1 MEKNLI
7 QFLSIFSE
15 SFENNIISKITISF
29 KNKVISENI
38 IDNEI
43 KAIYIKPFVSKNE
56 RKLSF
61 VFRYPTKDV
70 TKNFEFSEAN
80 ILITKLMG
88 NQFLQADLFLKNA
101 SYHLIFDKKGKFKLV
116 KKELDSERPIA
127 ETHNKI
133 KNRIVEDAPF
143 LRLLGVFSNEGK
155 LKTDKQDKFVQ
166 INKYLEFFSQS
177 IASSD
182 LTNDFSVIDM
192 GSGKGYLTFAMYD
205 YLTRILAKNATV
217 KGIEYRQDMV
227 DLCNNLAQK
236 ADFDG
241 LSFVQGT
248 IENADTSGNNVLI
261 ALHACDTATD
271 EAIFKGIKANAK
283 IIMVAPCCHK
293 QIRKQINPAG
303 ELKLLTKFG
312 ILEERLSESLTDL
325 IRALILEAYGYQT
338 KVFEFINSEHT
349 PKNLMISAVFK
360 GLDEK
365 KKTEKLTEVKALK
378 ARFGIDFHYLEKLLG
393 LQTSKSSDEIL
404 TNS

>member
-1 MEKNLI
+1 LEQNVI

-29 KNKVISENI
+29 KNKKISESIVNG
-38 IDNEI
+38 EI

-56 RKLSF
+56 KKLSL

-70 TKNFEFSEAN
+70 AKSFGFSEAKD
-80 ILITKLMG
+80 LIAELMG
-88 NQFLQADLFLKNA
+88 IQFLQADLFLKNA
-101 SYHLIFDKKGKFKLV
+101 SYHLIFDKKGKSKLV
-116 KKELDSERPIA
+116 KKELNAERAVA

-143 LRLLGVFSNEGK
+143 LRLLGVLSNEGK
-155 LKTDKQDKFVQ
+155 LKSDKQDKFVQ

-177 IASSD
+177 IASSELKD
-182 LTNDFSVIDM
+182 DFSVIDM

-205 YLTRILAKNATV
+205 YLTRILGKKAAV

-236 ADFDG
+236 ADFVG

-248 IENADTSGNNVLI
+248 IENAETQGDNVLI

-271 EAIFKGIKANAK
+271 EAVFKGINANAK

-293 QIRKQINPAG
+293 QIRKQINPQD
-303 ELKLLTKFG
+303 ELRLLAKFG

-349 PKNLMISAVFK
+349 PKNLMISAVYK
-360 GLDEK
+360 GIDEK
-365 KKTEKLTEVKALK
+365 RKIEKLNEVMALK
-378 ARFGIDFHYLEKLLG
+378 SRFGIEFHYLEKLL
-393 LQTSKSSDEIL
+393 KI
-404 TNS
+404 

>member
-15 SFENNIISKITISF
+15 SFENNIISKITVSF
-29 KNKVISENI
+29 KNKIVSENI
-38 IDNEI
+38 VDSEI

-61 VFRYPTKDV
+61 VFRYQTKDV
-70 TKNFEFSEAN
+70 TKSFEFSKAKE
-80 ILITKLMG
+80 LIAELMG

-101 SYHLIFDKKGKFKLV
+101 SYHLIFDKKGKSKLV
-116 KKELDSERPIA
+116 KKELEAERAVA
-127 ETHNKI
+127 EMHNKI

-155 LKTDKQDKFVQ
+155 LKSDKQDKFVQ

-177 IASSD
+177 ITSSELKD
-182 LTNDFSVIDM
+182 DFSVIDM

-205 YLTRILAKNATV
+205 YLTRILGKKAAV

-236 ADFDG
+236 ADFVG

-248 IENADTSGNNVLI
+248 IENAETQGDNVLI

-271 EAIFKGIKANAK
+271 EAIFKGINANAK

-293 QIRKQINPAG
+293 QIRKQINPQD
-303 ELKLLTKFG
+303 ELRLLAKFG

-349 PKNLMISAVFK
+349 PKNLMISAVYK
-360 GLDEK
+360 GIDEK
-365 KKTEKLTEVKALK
+365 RKIEKLNEVMALK
-378 ARFGIDFHYLEKLLG
+378 SRFGIEFHYLEKLL
-393 LQTSKSSDEIL
+393 EI
-404 TNS
+404 

>member
-1 MEKNLI
+1 LEQNVI

-29 KNKVISENI
+29 KNKKISESIVNG
-38 IDNEI
+38 EI

-56 RKLSF
+56 KKLSL

-70 TKNFEFSEAN
+70 AKSFGFSEAKD
-80 ILITKLMG
+80 LIAELMG
-88 NQFLQADLFLKNA
+88 IQFLQADLFLKNA
-101 SYHLIFDKKGKFKLV
+101 SYHLIFDKKGKSKLV
-116 KKELDSERPIA
+116 KKELNAERAVA

-143 LRLLGVFSNEGK
+143 LRLLGVLSNEGK
-155 LKTDKQDKFVQ
+155 LKSDKQDKFVQ

-177 IASSD
+177 IASSELKD
-182 LTNDFSVIDM
+182 DFSVIDM

-205 YLTRILAKNATV
+205 YLTRILGKKAAV

-236 ADFDG
+236 ADFVG

-248 IENADTSGNNVLI
+248 IENAETQGDNVLI

-271 EAIFKGIKANAK
+271 EAIFKGINANAK

-293 QIRKQINPAG
+293 QIRKQINPQD
-303 ELKLLTKFG
+303 ELRLLAKFG

-349 PKNLMISAVFK
+349 PKNLMISAVYK
-360 GLDEK
+360 GIDEK
-365 KKTEKLTEVKALK
+365 RKIEKLNEVMALK
-378 ARFGIDFHYLEKLLG
+378 SRFGIEFHYLEKLL
-393 LQTSKSSDEIL
+393 KI
-404 TNS
+404 

>member
-1 MEKNLI
+1 LEQNVI

-29 KNKVISENI
+29 KNKKISESIVNG
-38 IDNEI
+38 EI

-56 RKLSF
+56 KKLSL

-70 TKNFEFSEAN
+70 AKSFGFSEAKD
-80 ILITKLMG
+80 LIAELMG
-88 NQFLQADLFLKNA
+88 IQFLQADLFLKNA
-101 SYHLIFDKKGKFKLV
+101 SYHLIFDKKGKSKLV
-116 KKELDSERPIA
+116 KKELDAERAVA
-127 ETHNKI
+127 EMHNKI

-155 LKTDKQDKFVQ
+155 LKSDKQDKFVQ

-177 IASSD
+177 ITSSELKD
-182 LTNDFSVIDM
+182 DFSVIDM

-205 YLTRILAKNATV
+205 YLTRILGKKAAV

-236 ADFDG
+236 ADFVG

-248 IENADTSGNNVLI
+248 IENAETQGDNVLI

-271 EAIFKGIKANAK
+271 EAIFKGINANAK

-293 QIRKQINPAG
+293 QIRKQINPQD
-303 ELKLLTKFG
+303 ELRLLAKFG

-349 PKNLMISAVFK
+349 PKNLMISAVYK
-360 GLDEK
+360 GIDEK
-365 KKTEKLTEVKALK
+365 RKIEKLNEVMALK
-378 ARFGIDFHYLEKLLG
+378 SRFGIEFHYLEKLL
-393 LQTSKSSDEIL
+393 KI
-404 TNS
+404 

>member
-7 QFLSIFSE
+7 QFISIFSE

-29 KNKVISENI
+29 KNNIISENI

-43 KAIYIKPFVSKNE
+43 KVIYIKPFVSKNE

-61 VFRYPTKDV
+61 VFRYPTKDI
-70 TKNFEFSEAN
+70 TKNYDFLEAKE
-80 ILITKLMG
+80 LISSLIG
-88 NQFLQADLFLKNA
+88 VQFLQADLFLQSA
-101 SYHLIFDKKGKFKLV
+101 SYHLIFDKKGKSKLV
-116 KKELDSERPIA
+116 KKELETERKVV

-143 LRLLGVFSNEGK
+143 LRLLGVFSAEGK

-177 IASSD
+177 ISASD
-182 LTNDFSVIDM
+182 ITDNFEVVDM

-205 YLTRILAKNATV
+205 YLTRILGKNAKV

-227 DLCNNLAQK
+227 DLCNGLSKTAGF
-236 ADFDG
+236 AG
-241 LSFVQGT
+241 LSFAQGT
-248 IENADTSGNNVLI
+248 IENAEMNQSNVLI

-293 QIRKQINPAG
+293 QIRKQIKPLG
-303 ELKLLTKFG
+303 ELNLLTKFG

-349 PKNLMISAVFK
+349 PKNLMISAVHK
-360 GLDEK
+360 GIDEK
-365 KKTEKLTEVKALK
+365 KKIEKLNEVQALK
-378 ARFGIDFHYLEKLLG
+378 SKFGIDFHYLEKLLG
-393 LQTSKSSDEIL
+393 I
-404 TNS
+404 

>member
-1 MEKNLI
+1 LEKNLI

-15 SFENNIISKITISF
+15 SFENNIISKITVSF
-29 KNKVISENI
+29 KNKIVSENI
-38 IDNEI
+38 VDSEI

-61 VFRYPTKDV
+61 VFRYQTKDV
-70 TKNFEFSEAN
+70 TKSFEFSKAKE
-80 ILITKLMG
+80 LIAELMG

-101 SYHLIFDKKGKFKLV
+101 SYHLIFDKKGKSKLV
-116 KKELDSERPIA
+116 KKELEAERAVA
-127 ETHNKI
+127 EMHNKI

-155 LKTDKQDKFVQ
+155 LKSDKQDKFVQ

-177 IASSD
+177 ITSSELKD
-182 LTNDFSVIDM
+182 DFSVIDM

-205 YLTRILAKNATV
+205 YLTRILGKKAAV

-236 ADFDG
+236 ADFVG

-248 IENADTSGNNVLI
+248 IENAETQGDNVLI

-271 EAIFKGIKANAK
+271 EAIFKGINANAK

-293 QIRKQINPAG
+293 QIRKQINPQD
-303 ELKLLTKFG
+303 ELRLLAKFG

-349 PKNLMISAVFK
+349 PKNLMISAVYK
-360 GLDEK
+360 GIDEK
-365 KKTEKLTEVKALK
+365 RKIEKLNEVMALK
-378 ARFGIDFHYLEKLLG
+378 SRFGIEFHYLEKLL
-393 LQTSKSSDEIL
+393 EI
-404 TNS
+404 

>member
-1 MEKNLI
+1 LEQNVI

-15 SFENNIISKITISF
+15 SFENNIISKTTISF
-29 KNKVISENI
+29 KNKKISESIVNG
-38 IDNEI
+38 EI

-56 RKLSF
+56 KKLSL

-70 TKNFEFSEAN
+70 AKSFGFSEAKD
-80 ILITKLMG
+80 LIAELMG
-88 NQFLQADLFLKNA
+88 IQFLQADLFLKNA
-101 SYHLIFDKKGKFKLV
+101 SYHLIFDKKGKSKLV
-116 KKELDSERPIA
+116 KKELNAERAVA

-155 LKTDKQDKFVQ
+155 LKSDKQDKFVQ

-177 IASSD
+177 IASSELKD
-182 LTNDFSVIDM
+182 DFSVIDM

-205 YLTRILAKNATV
+205 YLTRILGKKAAV

-236 ADFDG
+236 ADFVG

-248 IENADTSGNNVLI
+248 IENAETQGDNVLI

-271 EAIFKGIKANAK
+271 EAVFKGINANAK

-293 QIRKQINPAG
+293 QIRKQINPQD
-303 ELKLLTKFG
+303 ELRLLAKFG

-349 PKNLMISAVFK
+349 PKNLMISAVYK
-360 GLDEK
+360 GIDEK
-365 KKTEKLTEVKALK
+365 RKIEKLNEVMALK
-378 ARFGIDFHYLEKLLG
+378 SRFGIEFHYLEKLL
-393 LQTSKSSDEIL
+393 KI
-404 TNS
+404 

>member
-1 MEKNLI
+1 MEQNVI

-29 KNKVISENI
+29 KNKKISESIVNG
-38 IDNEI
+38 EI

-56 RKLSF
+56 KKLSL

-70 TKNFEFSEAN
+70 AKSFGFSEAKD
-80 ILITKLMG
+80 LIAELMG
-88 NQFLQADLFLKNA
+88 IQFLQADLFLKNA
-101 SYHLIFDKKGKFKLV
+101 SYHLIFDKKGKSKLV
-116 KKELDSERPIA
+116 KKELNAERAVA

-155 LKTDKQDKFVQ
+155 LKSDKQDKFVQ

-177 IASSD
+177 IASSELKD
-182 LTNDFSVIDM
+182 DFSVIDM

-205 YLTRILAKNATV
+205 YLTRILGKKAAV

-236 ADFDG
+236 ADFVG

-248 IENADTSGNNVLI
+248 IENAETQGDNVLI

-271 EAIFKGIKANAK
+271 EAIFKGINANAK

-293 QIRKQINPAG
+293 QIRKQINPQD
-303 ELKLLTKFG
+303 ELRLLAKFG

-349 PKNLMISAVFK
+349 PKNLMISAVYK
-360 GLDEK
+360 GIDEK
-365 KKTEKLTEVKALK
+365 RKIEKLNEVMALK
-378 ARFGIDFHYLEKLLG
+378 SRFGIEFHYLEKLL
-393 LQTSKSSDEIL
+393 EI
-404 TNS
+404 

>member
-1 MEKNLI
+1 MEQNVI

-29 KNKVISENI
+29 KNKKISESIVNG
-38 IDNEI
+38 EI

-56 RKLSF
+56 KKLSL

-70 TKNFEFSEAN
+70 AKSFGFSEAKD
-80 ILITKLMG
+80 LIAELMG
-88 NQFLQADLFLKNA
+88 IQFLQADLFLKNA
-101 SYHLIFDKKGKFKLV
+101 SYHLIFDKKGKSKLV
-116 KKELDSERPIA
+116 KKELNAERAVA

-155 LKTDKQDKFVQ
+155 LKSDKQDKFVQ

-177 IASSD
+177 IASSELKD
-182 LTNDFSVIDM
+182 DFSVIDM

-205 YLTRILAKNATV
+205 YLTRILGKKAAV

-236 ADFDG
+236 ADFVG

-248 IENADTSGNNVLI
+248 IENAETQGDNVLI

-271 EAIFKGIKANAK
+271 EAIFKGINANAK

-293 QIRKQINPAG
+293 QIRKQINPQD
-303 ELKLLTKFG
+303 ELRLLAKFG

-349 PKNLMISAVFK
+349 PKNLMISAVYK
-360 GLDEK
+360 GIDEK
-365 KKTEKLTEVKALK
+365 RKIEKLNEVMALK
-378 ARFGIDFHYLEKLLG
+378 SRFGIEFHYLEKLL
-393 LQTSKSSDEIL
+393 KI
-404 TNS
+404 

>member
-1 MEKNLI
+1 MENNLI
-7 QFLSIFSE
+7 QFLSVISE

-29 KNKVISENI
+29 KNKIVSENI
-38 IDNEI
+38 VDSEI
-43 KAIYIKPFVSKNE
+43 KAIYIKPFASKNE

-70 TKNFEFSEAN
+70 TKNFEFSEAKE
-80 ILITKLMG
+80 LIAKLMG

-101 SYHLIFDKKGKFKLV
+101 SYHLIFDKKGRSKLV
-116 KKELDSERPIA
+116 KKEIEAQRQIV

-143 LRLLGVFSNEGK
+143 LRLLGVFSKEGK

-177 IASSD
+177 ISSSD
-182 LTNDFSVIDM
+182 ISDNFEVVDM

-205 YLTRILAKNATV
+205 YLTRILGKNA
-217 KGIEYRQDMV
+217 KLRGIEYRQDMV
-227 DLCNNLAQK
+227 YLCNNLAK
-236 ADFDG
+236 TAGFEG

-248 IENADTSGNNVLI
+248 IENAEMSQSNVLI

-293 QIRKQINPAG
+293 QIRKQIKPQD
-303 ELKLLTKFG
+303 ELNLLTKFG

-325 IRALILEAYGYQT
+325 IRALILEAYGYHT

-349 PKNLMISAVFK
+349 PKNLMITAVYK
-360 GLDEK
+360 GIDDKKRLD
-365 KKTEKLTEVKALK
+365 KLNEVKALK
-378 ARFGIDFHYLEKLLG
+378 FRFGIDFHYLERLLG
-393 LQTSKSSDEIL
+393 I
-404 TNS
+404 

>member
-38 IDNEI
+38 IDSEI

-70 TKNFEFSEAN
+70 TKNYELSEAKE
-80 ILITKLMG
+80 LINKLMG

-101 SYHLIFDKKGKFKLV
+101 SHHLIFDKKGKSKLV
-116 KKELDSERPIA
+116 KKELEGERSVV

-155 LKTDKQDKFVQ
+155 LKVDKQDKFVQ

-205 YLTRILAKNATV
+205 YLTRILGKKATV

-227 DLCNNLAQK
+227 DLCNNLAQT
-236 ADFDG
+236 ADFQG

-248 IENADTSGNNVLI
+248 IENSNTSGNNVLI

-271 EAIFKGIKANAK
+271 EAIFKGINANAK

-325 IRALILEAYGYQT
+325 IRSLILEAFGYQT

-349 PKNLMISAVFK
+349 PKNLMISAVFR

-365 KKTEKLTEVKALK
+365 KKNEKLTEVNALK
-378 ARFGIDFHYLEKLLG
+378 SRFGIGFHYLERLLG
-393 LQTSKSSDEIL
+393 L
-404 TNS
+404 

>member
-1 MEKNLI
+1 MEQNVI

-29 KNKVISENI
+29 KNKKISESIVNG
-38 IDNEI
+38 EI

-56 RKLSF
+56 KKLSL

-70 TKNFEFSEAN
+70 AKSFGFSEAKD
-80 ILITKLMG
+80 LIAELMG
-88 NQFLQADLFLKNA
+88 IQFLQADLFLKNA
-101 SYHLIFDKKGKFKLV
+101 SYHLIFDKKGKSKLV
-116 KKELDSERPIA
+116 KKELNAERAVA

-143 LRLLGVFSNEGK
+143 LRLLGVLSNEGK
-155 LKTDKQDKFVQ
+155 LKSDKQDKFVQ

-177 IASSD
+177 IASSELKD
-182 LTNDFSVIDM
+182 DFSVIDM

-205 YLTRILAKNATV
+205 YLTRILGKKAAV

-236 ADFDG
+236 ADFVG

-248 IENADTSGNNVLI
+248 IENAETQGDNVLI

-271 EAIFKGIKANAK
+271 EAIFKGINANAK

-293 QIRKQINPAG
+293 QIRKQINPQD
-303 ELKLLTKFG
+303 ELRLLAKFG

-349 PKNLMISAVFK
+349 PKNLMISAVYK
-360 GLDEK
+360 GIDEK
-365 KKTEKLTEVKALK
+365 RKIEKLNEVMALK
-378 ARFGIDFHYLEKLLG
+378 SRFGIEFHYLEKLL
-393 LQTSKSSDEIL
+393 KI
-404 TNS
+404 

>member
-1 MEKNLI
+1 MEQNVI

-29 KNKVISENI
+29 KNKKISESIVNG
-38 IDNEI
+38 EI

-56 RKLSF
+56 KKLSL

-70 TKNFEFSEAN
+70 AKSFGFSEAKD
-80 ILITKLMG
+80 LIAELMG
-88 NQFLQADLFLKNA
+88 IQFLQADLFLKNA
-101 SYHLIFDKKGKFKLV
+101 SYHLIFDKKGKSKLV
-116 KKELDSERPIA
+116 KKELNAERAVA

-155 LKTDKQDKFVQ
+155 LKSDKQDKFVQ

-177 IASSD
+177 IASSELKD
-182 LTNDFSVIDM
+182 DFSVIDM

-205 YLTRILAKNATV
+205 YLTRILGKKAAV
-217 KGIEYRQDMV
+217 KGFEYRQDMV

-236 ADFDG
+236 ADFVG

-248 IENADTSGNNVLI
+248 IENAETQGDNVLI

-271 EAIFKGIKANAK
+271 EAIFKGINANAK

-293 QIRKQINPAG
+293 QIRKQINPQD
-303 ELKLLTKFG
+303 ELRLLAKFG

-349 PKNLMISAVFK
+349 PKNLMISAVYK
-360 GLDEK
+360 GIDEK
-365 KKTEKLTEVKALK
+365 RKIEKLNEVMALK
-378 ARFGIDFHYLEKLLG
+378 SRFGIEFHYLEKLL
-393 LQTSKSSDEIL
+393 EI
-404 TNS
+404 

>member
-1 MEKNLI
+1 LEKNLI
-7 QFLSIFSE
+7 QFLFVFSE

-29 KNKVISENI
+29 KNKVISESI
-38 IDNEI
+38 VDSEI

-70 TKNFEFSEAN
+70 TKNFEFPEAKG
-80 ILITKLMG
+80 LIIKLMG
-88 NQFLQADLFLKNA
+88 NHFLQADLFLKNA
-101 SYHLIFDKKGKFKLV
+101 SYHLIFDKKGKSKLV
-116 KKELDSERPIA
+116 KKELGAERPIA

-155 LKTDKQDKFVQ
+155 LKADKQDKFVQ

-182 LTNDFSVIDM
+182 LKDDFSVIDM

-205 YLTRILAKNATV
+205 YLTRILGKKASV

-227 DLCNNLAQK
+227 DLCNSLAEK
-236 ADFDG
+236 ANFEG

-248 IENADTSGNNVLI
+248 IENSETNGNNVLI

-293 QIRKQINPAG
+293 QIRKQINPLD

-325 IRALILEAYGYQT
+325 IRALILDAYGYQT

-360 GLDEK
+360 GIDEK
-365 KKTEKLTEVKALK
+365 NKTEKLNEVRALK
-378 ARFGIDFHYLEKLLG
+378 SRFGIDFHYLEKLLG
-393 LQTSKSSDEIL
+393 L
-404 TNS
+404 

>member
-1 MEKNLI
+1 MEQNVI

-29 KNKVISENI
+29 KNKKISESIVNG
-38 IDNEI
+38 EI

-56 RKLSF
+56 KKLSL

-70 TKNFEFSEAN
+70 AKSFGFSEAKD
-80 ILITKLMG
+80 LIAELMG
-88 NQFLQADLFLKNA
+88 IQFLQADLFLKNA
-101 SYHLIFDKKGKFKLV
+101 SYHLIFDKKGKSKLV
-116 KKELDSERPIA
+116 KKELNAERAVA

-155 LKTDKQDKFVQ
+155 LKSDKQDKFVQ

-177 IASSD
+177 IASSELKD
-182 LTNDFSVIDM
+182 DFSVIDM

-205 YLTRILAKNATV
+205 YLTRILGKKAAV

-236 ADFDG
+236 ADFVG

-248 IENADTSGNNVLI
+248 IENAETQGDNVLI

-271 EAIFKGIKANAK
+271 EAVFKGINANAK

-293 QIRKQINPAG
+293 QIRKQINPQD
-303 ELKLLTKFG
+303 ELRLLAKFG

-349 PKNLMISAVFK
+349 PKNLMISAVYK
-360 GLDEK
+360 GIDEK
-365 KKTEKLTEVKALK
+365 RKIEKLNEVMALK
-378 ARFGIDFHYLEKLLG
+378 SRFGIEFHYLEKLL
-393 LQTSKSSDEIL
+393 KI
-404 TNS
+404 

>member
-1 MEKNLI
+1 MENNLV

-15 SFENNIISKITISF
+15 SFENNIFSKITVSF

-43 KAIYIKPFVSKNE
+43 KVIYIKPFVSKNE

-61 VFRYPTKDV
+61 IFRYSTKDV
-70 TKNFEFSEAN
+70 TKNYEFSEAKE
-80 ILITKLMG
+80 LISKLIG
-88 NQFLQADLFLKNA
+88 HQFLQADLFLKTA
-101 SYHLIFDKKGKFKLV
+101 SHHLIFDKKGKSKLV
-116 KKELDSERPIA
+116 KKELGAERKVE

-143 LRLLGVFSNEGK
+143 LRLLGVFSHEGK

-177 IASSD
+177 ISASNISD
-182 LTNDFSVIDM
+182 NFQVVDM

-205 YLTRILAKNATV
+205 YLTRILGKTAKV
-217 KGIEYRQDMV
+217 RGIEYRQDMV
-227 DLCNNLAQK
+227 DLCNNLAK
-236 ADFDG
+236 TADFEG
-241 LSFVQGT
+241 LSFAQGT
-248 IENADTSGNNVLI
+248 IENAEMAESNVLI

-271 EAIFKGIKANAK
+271 EAIFKGISANAK
-283 IIMVAPCCHK
+283 ILMVAPCCHK
-293 QIRKQINPAG
+293 QIRKQIKPEA
-303 ELKLLTKFG
+303 ELSLLTKFG

-325 IRALILEAYGYQT
+325 IRSLILDAYGYQT

-360 GLDEK
+360 GLDSK
-365 KKTEKLTEVKALK
+365 KKTEKLNEVKALK
-378 ARFGIDFHYLEKLLG
+378 SRFGIEFHYLEKLLG
-393 LQTSKSSDEIL
+393 I
-404 TNS
+404 

>member
-1 MEKNLI
+1 MEQNVI

-15 SFENNIISKITISF
+15 SFENNIISKTTISF
-29 KNKVISENI
+29 KNKKISESIVNG
-38 IDNEI
+38 EI

-56 RKLSF
+56 KKLSL

-70 TKNFEFSEAN
+70 AKSFGFSEAKD
-80 ILITKLMG
+80 LIAELMG
-88 NQFLQADLFLKNA
+88 IQFLQADLFLKNA
-101 SYHLIFDKKGKFKLV
+101 SYHLIFDKKGKSKLV
-116 KKELDSERPIA
+116 KKELNAERAVA

-155 LKTDKQDKFVQ
+155 LKSDKQDKFVQ

-177 IASSD
+177 IASSELKD
-182 LTNDFSVIDM
+182 DFSVIDM

-205 YLTRILAKNATV
+205 YLTRILGKKAAV

-236 ADFDG
+236 ADFVG

-248 IENADTSGNNVLI
+248 IENAETQGDNVLI

-271 EAIFKGIKANAK
+271 EAIFKGINANAK

-293 QIRKQINPAG
+293 QIRKQINPQD
-303 ELKLLTKFG
+303 ELRLLAKFG

-349 PKNLMISAVFK
+349 PKNLMISAVYK
-360 GLDEK
+360 GIDEK
-365 KKTEKLTEVKALK
+365 RKIEKLNEVMALK
-378 ARFGIDFHYLEKLLG
+378 SRFGIEFHYLEKLL
-393 LQTSKSSDEIL
+393 KI
-404 TNS
+404 

>member
-1 MEKNLI
+1 LEQNVI

-29 KNKVISENI
+29 KNKKISESIVNG
-38 IDNEI
+38 EI

-56 RKLSF
+56 KKLSL

-70 TKNFEFSEAN
+70 AKSFGFSEAKD
-80 ILITKLMG
+80 LIAELMG
-88 NQFLQADLFLKNA
+88 IQFLQADLFLKNA
-101 SYHLIFDKKGKFKLV
+101 SYHLIFDKKGKSKLV
-116 KKELDSERPIA
+116 KKELNAERAVA

-155 LKTDKQDKFVQ
+155 LKSDKQDKFVQ

-177 IASSD
+177 IASSELKD
-182 LTNDFSVIDM
+182 DFSVIDM

-205 YLTRILAKNATV
+205 YLTRILGKKAAV

-236 ADFDG
+236 ADFVG

-248 IENADTSGNNVLI
+248 IENAETQGDNVLI

-271 EAIFKGIKANAK
+271 EAIFKGINANAK

-293 QIRKQINPAG
+293 QIRKQINPQD
-303 ELKLLTKFG
+303 ELRLLAKFG

-349 PKNLMISAVFK
+349 PKNLMISAVYK
-360 GLDEK
+360 GIDEK
-365 KKTEKLTEVKALK
+365 RKIEKLNEVMALK
-378 ARFGIDFHYLEKLLG
+378 SRFGIEFHYLEKLL
-393 LQTSKSSDEIL
+393 KI
-404 TNS
+404 

>member
-1 MEKNLI
+1 LEQNVI

-29 KNKVISENI
+29 KNKKISESIVNG
-38 IDNEI
+38 EI

-56 RKLSF
+56 KKLSL

-70 TKNFEFSEAN
+70 AKSFGFSEAKD
-80 ILITKLMG
+80 LIAELMG
-88 NQFLQADLFLKNA
+88 IQFLQADLFLKNA
-101 SYHLIFDKKGKFKLV
+101 SYHLIFDKKGKSKLV
-116 KKELDSERPIA
+116 KKELNAERAVA

-155 LKTDKQDKFVQ
+155 LKSDKQDKFVQ

-177 IASSD
+177 IASSELKD
-182 LTNDFSVIDM
+182 DFSVIDM

-205 YLTRILAKNATV
+205 YLTRILGKKAAV

-236 ADFDG
+236 ADFVG

-248 IENADTSGNNVLI
+248 IENAETQGDNVLI

-271 EAIFKGIKANAK
+271 EAIFKGINANAK

-293 QIRKQINPAG
+293 QIRKQINPQD
-303 ELKLLTKFG
+303 ELRLLAKFG

-349 PKNLMISAVFK
+349 PKNLMISAVYK
-360 GLDEK
+360 GIDEK
-365 KKTEKLTEVKALK
+365 RKIEKLNEVMALK
-378 ARFGIDFHYLEKLLG
+378 SRFGIEFHYLEKLL
-393 LQTSKSSDEIL
+393 EI
-404 TNS
+404 

>member
-1 MEKNLI
+1 LEQNVI

-15 SFENNIISKITISF
+15 SFENNIISKTTISF
-29 KNKVISENI
+29 KNKKISESIVNG
-38 IDNEI
+38 EI

-56 RKLSF
+56 KKLSL

-70 TKNFEFSEAN
+70 AKSFGFSEAKD
-80 ILITKLMG
+80 LIAELMG
-88 NQFLQADLFLKNA
+88 IQFLQADLFLKNA
-101 SYHLIFDKKGKFKLV
+101 SYHLIFDKKGKSKLV
-116 KKELDSERPIA
+116 KKELNAERAVA

-155 LKTDKQDKFVQ
+155 LKSDKQDKFVQ

-177 IASSD
+177 IASSELKD
-182 LTNDFSVIDM
+182 DFSVIDM

-205 YLTRILAKNATV
+205 YLTRILGKKAAV

-236 ADFDG
+236 ADFVG

-248 IENADTSGNNVLI
+248 IENAETQGDNVLI

-271 EAIFKGIKANAK
+271 EAIFKGINANAK

-293 QIRKQINPAG
+293 QIRKQINPQD
-303 ELKLLTKFG
+303 ELRLLAKFG

-349 PKNLMISAVFK
+349 PKNLMISAVYK
-360 GLDEK
+360 GIDEK
-365 KKTEKLTEVKALK
+365 RKIEKLNEVMALK
-378 ARFGIDFHYLEKLLG
+378 SRFGIEFHYLEKLL
-393 LQTSKSSDEIL
+393 KI
-404 TNS
+404 

>member
-1 MEKNLI
+1 LEQNLI

-29 KNKVISENI
+29 KNKKISESIVNG
-38 IDNEI
+38 EI

-56 RKLSF
+56 KKLSL

-70 TKNFEFSEAN
+70 AKSFGFSEAKD
-80 ILITKLMG
+80 LIAELMG
-88 NQFLQADLFLKNA
+88 IQFLQADLFLKNA
-101 SYHLIFDKKGKFKLV
+101 SYHLIFDKKGKSKLV
-116 KKELDSERPIA
+116 KKELNAERAVA

-155 LKTDKQDKFVQ
+155 LKSDKQDKFVQ

-177 IASSD
+177 IASSELKD
-182 LTNDFSVIDM
+182 DFSVIDM

-205 YLTRILAKNATV
+205 YLTRILGKKAAV

-236 ADFDG
+236 ADFVG

-248 IENADTSGNNVLI
+248 IENAETQGDNVLI

-271 EAIFKGIKANAK
+271 EAVFKGINANAK

-293 QIRKQINPAG
+293 QIRKQINPQD
-303 ELKLLTKFG
+303 ELRLLAKFG

-349 PKNLMISAVFK
+349 PKNLMISAVYK
-360 GLDEK
+360 GIDEK
-365 KKTEKLTEVKALK
+365 RKIEKLNEVMALK
-378 ARFGIDFHYLEKLLG
+378 SRFGIEFHYLEKLL
-393 LQTSKSSDEIL
+393 KI
-404 TNS
+404 

>member
-7 QFLSIFSE
+7 QFLSVFSV

-29 KNKVISENI
+29 KNKIISENI
-38 IDNEI
+38 VDSEI
-43 KAIYIKPFVSKNE
+43 KAIYIKPFISKNE

-70 TKNFEFSEAN
+70 TKNFEFSEAKE
-80 ILITKLMG
+80 LINKLMG

-101 SYHLIFDKKGKFKLV
+101 SYHLIFDKKGKSKLV
-116 KKELDSERPIA
+116 KKVLESERSVA

-133 KNRIVEDAPF
+133 KNRIVDDTPF

-177 IASSD
+177 IASSELKD
-182 LTNDFSVIDM
+182 DFSVVDM
-192 GSGKGYLTFAMYD
+192 GSGKGYLTFGMYD
-205 YLTRILAKNATV
+205 YLTRILGKKATV

-227 DLCNNLAQK
+227 DLCNSLAQK
-236 ADFDG
+236 ADFEG

-248 IENADTSGNNVLI
+248 IENSETNGNNVLI

-293 QIRKQINPAG
+293 QIRKQIKPEA
-303 ELKLLTKFG
+303 ELALLTKFG
-312 ILEERLSESLTDL
+312 ILEERMSESLTDL

-360 GLDEK
+360 GFDSK
-365 KKTEKLTEVKALK
+365 KQVEKLNEVKALK
-378 ARFGIDFHYLEKLLG
+378 SKFGIGFHYLEKLLG
-393 LQTSKSSDEIL
+393 Q
-404 TNS
+404 

>member
-1 MEKNLI
+1 LEKNLI

-29 KNKVISENI
+29 KNKKISESIVNG
-38 IDNEI
+38 EI

-56 RKLSF
+56 KKLSL

-70 TKNFEFSEAN
+70 AKSFGFSEAKD
-80 ILITKLMG
+80 LIAELMG
-88 NQFLQADLFLKNA
+88 IQFLQADLFLKNA
-101 SYHLIFDKKGKFKLV
+101 SYHLIFDKKGKSKLV
-116 KKELDSERPIA
+116 KKELNAERAVA

-155 LKTDKQDKFVQ
+155 LKSDKQDKFVQ

-177 IASSD
+177 IASSELKD
-182 LTNDFSVIDM
+182 DFSVIDM

-205 YLTRILAKNATV
+205 YLTRILGKKSAV

-236 ADFDG
+236 ADFVG

-248 IENADTSGNNVLI
+248 IENAETQGDNVLI

-271 EAIFKGIKANAK
+271 EAIFKGINANAK

-293 QIRKQINPAG
+293 QIRKQINPQD
-303 ELKLLTKFG
+303 ELRLLAKFG

-349 PKNLMISAVFK
+349 PKNLMISAVYK
-360 GLDEK
+360 GIDEK
-365 KKTEKLTEVKALK
+365 RKIEKLNEVMALK
-378 ARFGIDFHYLEKLLG
+378 SRFGIEFHYLEKLL
-393 LQTSKSSDEIL
+393 KI
-404 TNS
+404 

>member
-29 KNKVISENI
+29 KNNIISENI
-38 IDNEI
+38 IDSEI
-43 KAIYIKPFVSKNE
+43 KAIYIKPFVTKNE

-61 VFRYPTKDV
+61 VFRYPTKDI
-70 TKNFEFSEAN
+70 TKNYDFFEAKE
-80 ILITKLMG
+80 LMG
-88 NQFLQADLFLKNA
+88 SLIGVQFLQADLYLQNA
-101 SYHLIFDKKGKFKLV
+101 SHHLVFDKRGKSKLI
-116 KKELDSERPIA
+116 KKELGSERKV
-127 ETHNKI
+127 EEVHNKI
-133 KNRIVEDAPF
+133 KKRMVEDVPF
-143 LRLLGVFSNEGK
+143 LRLLGVFTAEGK

-177 IASSD
+177 ISSSAISD
-182 LTNDFSVIDM
+182 NFEVVDM

-205 YLTRILAKNATV
+205 YLTRILGKKAKV

-227 DLCNNLAQK
+227 DLCNNLSKTAG
-236 ADFDG
+236 FEG

-248 IENADTSGNNVLI
+248 IENAEMNSSNVLI

-271 EAIFKGIKANAK
+271 EAIFKGIKANAQ

-293 QIRKQINPAG
+293 QIRKQIKPQD
-303 ELKLLTKFG
+303 ELNLLTKFG
-312 ILEERLSESLTDL
+312 ILEERLAESLTDL

-349 PKNLMISAVFK
+349 PKNLMISAVFR
-360 GLDEK
+360 GLDEHK
-365 KKTEKLTEVKALK
+365 RIEKLNEVKALK
-378 ARFGIDFHYLEKLLG
+378 SRFGINFHYLEKLLG
-393 LQTSKSSDEIL
+393 D
-404 TNS
+404 

>member
-1 MEKNLI
+1 
-7 QFLSIFSE
+7 
-15 SFENNIISKITISF
+15 
-29 KNKVISENI
+29 
-38 IDNEI
+38 
-43 KAIYIKPFVSKNE
+43 
-56 RKLSF
+56 LSF
-61 VFRYPTKDV
+61 VFRYQTKDV
-70 TKNFEFSEAN
+70 TKSFEFSEAKD
-80 ILITKLMG
+80 LIAELMG

-101 SYHLIFDKKGKFKLV
+101 SYHLIFDKKGKSKLV
-116 KKELDSERPIA
+116 KKELEAERAVA

-155 LKTDKQDKFVQ
+155 LKTDKQDKFIQ

-177 IASSD
+177 IASSELKD
-182 LTNDFSVIDM
+182 DFSVIDM

-205 YLTRILAKNATV
+205 YLTRILGKKAAV

-236 ADFDG
+236 ADFEG

-248 IENADTSGNNVLI
+248 IENAETKGNNVLI

-271 EAIFKGIKANAK
+271 EAIFKGINANAK

-293 QIRKQINPAG
+293 QIRKQINPQD
-303 ELKLLTKFG
+303 ELRLLAKFG

-360 GLDEK
+360 GIDEK
-365 KKTEKLTEVKALK
+365 RKIEKLNDVKALK
-378 ARFGIDFHYLEKLLG
+378 SRFGIGFHYLEKLLD
-393 LQTSKSSDEIL
+393 L
-404 TNS
+404 

>member
-7 QFLSIFSE
+7 QFISIFSE

-29 KNKVISENI
+29 KNNIISESI

-43 KAIYIKPFVSKNE
+43 KAVYIKPFVSKNE

-61 VFRYPTKDV
+61 VFRYPTKDI
-70 TKNFEFSEAN
+70 TKNYDFLEAKE
-80 ILITKLMG
+80 LIGSLIG
-88 NQFLQADLFLKNA
+88 VQFLQADLFLQNA
-101 SYHLIFDKKGKFKLV
+101 SHHLIFDKKGKSKLV
-116 KKELDSERPIA
+116 NKNLETERKVE

-143 LRLLGVFSNEGK
+143 LRLLGVFSVEGK

-177 IASSD
+177 ISSSD
-182 LTNDFSVIDM
+182 ISDNFEVVDM

-205 YLTRILAKNATV
+205 YLTRILGKTAKV

-227 DLCNNLAQK
+227 DLCNGLSKTAG
-236 ADFDG
+236 FGG
-241 LSFVQGT
+241 LSFAQGS
-248 IENADTSGNNVLI
+248 IENAEMNQSNVLI

-293 QIRKQINPAG
+293 QIRKQIKPQN
-303 ELKLLTKFG
+303 ELNLLTKFG

-325 IRALILEAYGYQT
+325 IRALILEAYGYQP

-349 PKNLMISAVFK
+349 PKNLMISAVYK
-360 GLDEK
+360 GTDDK
-365 KKTEKLTEVKALK
+365 KKITKLNEIQALK
-378 ARFGIDFHYLEKLLG
+378 LRFGIDFHYLERLLG
-393 LQTSKSSDEIL
+393 I
-404 TNS
+404 

>member
-1 MEKNLI
+1 LEQNVI

-29 KNKVISENI
+29 KNKKISESIVNG
-38 IDNEI
+38 EI

-56 RKLSF
+56 KKLSL

-70 TKNFEFSEAN
+70 AKSFGFSEAKD
-80 ILITKLMG
+80 LIAELMG
-88 NQFLQADLFLKNA
+88 IQFLQADLFLKNA
-101 SYHLIFDKKGKFKLV
+101 SYHLIFDKKGKSKLV
-116 KKELDSERPIA
+116 KKELNAERAVA

-155 LKTDKQDKFVQ
+155 LKSDKQDKFVQ

-177 IASSD
+177 IASSELKD
-182 LTNDFSVIDM
+182 DFSVIDM

-205 YLTRILAKNATV
+205 YLTRILGKKAAV

-236 ADFDG
+236 ADFVG

-248 IENADTSGNNVLI
+248 IENAETQGDNVLI

-271 EAIFKGIKANAK
+271 EAVFKGINANAK

-293 QIRKQINPAG
+293 QIRKQINPQD
-303 ELKLLTKFG
+303 ELRLLAKFG

-349 PKNLMISAVFK
+349 PKNLMISAVYK
-360 GLDEK
+360 GIDEK
-365 KKTEKLTEVKALK
+365 RKIEKLNEVMALK
-378 ARFGIDFHYLEKLLG
+378 SRFGIEFHYLEKLL
-393 LQTSKSSDEIL
+393 KI
-404 TNS
+404 

>member
-29 KNKVISENI
+29 KNKKISESIVNG
-38 IDNEI
+38 EI

-56 RKLSF
+56 KKLSL

-70 TKNFEFSEAN
+70 AKSFGFSEAKD
-80 ILITKLMG
+80 LIAELMG
-88 NQFLQADLFLKNA
+88 IQFLQADLFLKNA
-101 SYHLIFDKKGKFKLV
+101 SYHLIFDKKGKSKLV
-116 KKELDSERPIA
+116 KKELNAERAVA

-155 LKTDKQDKFVQ
+155 LKSDKQDKFVQ

-177 IASSD
+177 IASSELKD
-182 LTNDFSVIDM
+182 DFSVIDM

-205 YLTRILAKNATV
+205 YLTRILGKKSAV

-236 ADFDG
+236 ADFVG

-248 IENADTSGNNVLI
+248 IENAETQGDNVLI

-271 EAIFKGIKANAK
+271 EAIFKGINANAK

-293 QIRKQINPAG
+293 QIRKQINPQD
-303 ELKLLTKFG
+303 ELRLLAKFG

-349 PKNLMISAVFK
+349 PKNLMISAVYK
-360 GLDEK
+360 GIDEK
-365 KKTEKLTEVKALK
+365 RKIEKLNEVMALK
-378 ARFGIDFHYLEKLLG
+378 SRFGIEFHYLEKLL
-393 LQTSKSSDEIL
+393 KI
-404 TNS
+404 

>member
-15 SFENNIISKITISF
+15 SFENNIISKITVSF
-29 KNKVISENI
+29 KNKIVSENI
-38 IDNEI
+38 VDSEI

-70 TKNFEFSEAN
+70 TKSFEFSEAKE
-80 ILITKLMG
+80 LIAELMG

-101 SYHLIFDKKGKFKLV
+101 SYHLIFDKKGKSKLV
-116 KKELDSERPIA
+116 KKELNAERAVA

-155 LKTDKQDKFVQ
+155 LKSDKQDKFVQ

-177 IASSD
+177 IASSELKD
-182 LTNDFSVIDM
+182 DFSVIDM

-205 YLTRILAKNATV
+205 YLTRILGKKAAV

-236 ADFDG
+236 ADFVG

-248 IENADTSGNNVLI
+248 IENAETQGDNVLI

-271 EAIFKGIKANAK
+271 EAVFKGINANAK

-293 QIRKQINPAG
+293 QIRKQINPQD
-303 ELKLLTKFG
+303 ELRLLAKFG

-349 PKNLMISAVFK
+349 PKNLMISAVYK
-360 GLDEK
+360 GIDEK
-365 KKTEKLTEVKALK
+365 RKIEKLNEVMALK
-378 ARFGIDFHYLEKLLG
+378 SRFGIEFHYLEKLL
-393 LQTSKSSDEIL
+393 EI
-404 TNS
+404 

>member
-1 MEKNLI
+1 MEQNVI

-29 KNKVISENI
+29 KNKKISESIVNG
-38 IDNEI
+38 EI

-56 RKLSF
+56 KKLSL

-70 TKNFEFSEAN
+70 AKSFGFSEAKD
-80 ILITKLMG
+80 LIAELMG
-88 NQFLQADLFLKNA
+88 IQFLQADLFLKNA
-101 SYHLIFDKKGKFKLV
+101 SYHLIFDKKGKSKLV
-116 KKELDSERPIA
+116 KKELDAERAVA
-127 ETHNKI
+127 EMHNKI

-155 LKTDKQDKFVQ
+155 LKSDKQDKFVQ

-177 IASSD
+177 ITSSELKD
-182 LTNDFSVIDM
+182 DFSVIDM

-205 YLTRILAKNATV
+205 YLTRILGKKAAV

-236 ADFDG
+236 ADFVG

-248 IENADTSGNNVLI
+248 IENAETQGDNVLI

-271 EAIFKGIKANAK
+271 EAIFKGINANAK

-293 QIRKQINPAG
+293 QIRKQINPQD
-303 ELKLLTKFG
+303 ELRLLAKFG

-349 PKNLMISAVFK
+349 PKNLMISAVYK
-360 GLDEK
+360 GIDEK
-365 KKTEKLTEVKALK
+365 RKIEKLNEVMALK
-378 ARFGIDFHYLEKLLG
+378 SRFGIEFHYLEKLL
-393 LQTSKSSDEIL
+393 KI
-404 TNS
+404 

>member
-1 MEKNLI
+1 MEQNVI

-29 KNKVISENI
+29 KNKKISESIVNG
-38 IDNEI
+38 EI

-56 RKLSF
+56 KKLSL

-70 TKNFEFSEAN
+70 AKSFGFSEAKD
-80 ILITKLMG
+80 LIAELMG
-88 NQFLQADLFLKNA
+88 IQFLQADLFLKNA
-101 SYHLIFDKKGKFKLV
+101 SYHLIFDKKGKSKLV
-116 KKELDSERPIA
+116 KKELNAERAVA

-143 LRLLGVFSNEGK
+143 LRLLGVLSNEGK
-155 LKTDKQDKFVQ
+155 LKSDKQDKFVQ

-177 IASSD
+177 IASSELKD
-182 LTNDFSVIDM
+182 DFSVIDM

-205 YLTRILAKNATV
+205 YLTRILGKKAAV

-236 ADFDG
+236 ADFVG

-248 IENADTSGNNVLI
+248 IENAETQGDNVLI

-271 EAIFKGIKANAK
+271 EAVFKGINANAK

-293 QIRKQINPAG
+293 QIRKQINPQD
-303 ELKLLTKFG
+303 ELRLLAKFG

-349 PKNLMISAVFK
+349 PKNLMISAVYK
-360 GLDEK
+360 GIDEK
-365 KKTEKLTEVKALK
+365 RKIEKLNEVMALK
-378 ARFGIDFHYLEKLLG
+378 SRFGIEFHYLEKLL
-393 LQTSKSSDEIL
+393 KI
-404 TNS
+404 